1 MLSQCSRQQHVPI
14 LSSDPCIYEAQTE
27 GSVSDTLNT
36 PCPLERLVSPCSVLR
51 AARAPR
57 RICARQGD
65 PCQSAAS

>member
-1 MLSQCSRQQHVPI
+1 MLGQYRRQQQVPV
-14 LSSDPCIYEAQTE
+14 LSSDPCIYEARTV

-36 PCPLERLVSPCSVLR
+36 PCLFERLVSPCSVLR